1 MSVMSR
7 CRRRTSGASSRKGG
21 KTTSTPVCTIPAA
34 FTRMSTL
41 PAAST
46 SANACRRSLR
56 SAMCA
61 VTSAPSAR
69 SSLARVSMRSVVD
82 VIATRAPRRAS
93 RRAEAKPIPDSLP
106 QPVTRAAR
114 PAKSKGLRTM
124 CTTGRCY
131 PRTERRPE
139 LRVGELARWDV
150 GELVGIEDR
159 SHSDH
164 DTVGDLERRHPECA
178 SAGLIEDEARL
189 AVDERRPMCEFML
202 ASLAAPTDERFR
214 HALGADER
222 HRDSRRLAASVA
234 VNGRVRGEELDERR
248 RVALLPR
255 AEEAAGHFVSFLAR
269 DVKAAPSLG
278 NMLVRTGQDL
288 PAVVGGLVDDPSDVV
303 VGVIKDLAEQENGA

>member
-21 KTTSTPVCTIPAA
+21 KTTSTPVCTVPAA

-124 CTTGRCY
+124 CTAGDATRARNGDRV
-131 PRTERRPE
+131 E

-159 SHSDH
+159 SNSDH
-164 DTVGDLERRHPECA
+164 DTVGDLERRHPERA
-178 SAGLIEDEARL
+178 SAGLIEDDARL

-202 ASLAAPTDERFR
+202 ASLAAPADERFR

-288 PAVVGGLVDDPSDVV
+288 PAVVGGLVDDPSEVV
-303 VGVIKDLAEQENGA
+303 VGVIKD